1 MLPSPDPAL
10 AVFLSTSEDDAVV
23 AVHNLATAPRELQLT
38 VPALAG
44 RRLRLCFGGRLA
56 QAAALGSEASADA
69 IPVALE
75 GHGYAWW
82 SLAEARP

>member
-23 AVHNLATAPRELQLT
+23 AVHNLAAEPRRLELA

-44 RRLRLCFGGRLA
+44 RRLRLGFGGRLA
-56 QAAALGSEASADA
+56 DTALLGTEAAADA